1 MNSGVYRSPLFA
13 DLTYLIEYDVQELSA
28 DKDYLL
34 GLVGGGESGRTVNYI
49 FLWAKF
55 YIIYR
60 QRLFHN
66 GLLDVYKWV
75 WEPRDKLA
83 IEKYINRFEGGKKRK
98 IPCEELISRIH
109 GL

>member
-60 QRLFHN
+60 QRLFIMAY
-66 GLLDVYKWV
+66 LM
-75 WEPRDKLA
+75 
-83 IEKYINRFEGGKKRK
+83 YISGFGNHV
-98 IPCEELISRIH
+98 IN
-109 GL
+109 